1 MLFVL
6 YPERLKVLTTRRI
19 PTAITMPK
27 TAKKKIEKVE
37 NVLAE
42 KIETA
47 KKKEEGKVKKIKA
60 AVKEKKPLKPEAKAP
75 PQEVL
80 KETREIKPVV
90 EEKPKKP
97 ERYFEAVGRR
107 KTAVARVRLFTRP
120 GDFIVNGKLY
130 GAYFPTLELQQIV
143 EDSLKKMKL
152 FGRFK
157 VSIKVS
163 GGGTHAQAEAVRHGL
178 ARCLVKFNPDF
189 RKRLR
194 RAGYITRDP
203 RAKERKKF
211 GLKKARK
218 APQWAKR

>member
-1 MLFVL
+1 MA
-6 YPERLKVLTTRRI
+6 KVI
-19 PTAITMPK
+19 KKKNENKPTEDAEVP
-27 TAKKKIEKVE
+27 KKIE
-37 NVLAE
+37 E
-42 KIETA
+42 KT
-47 KKKEEGKVKKIKA
+47 KKVKTA
-60 AVKEKKPLKPEAKAP
+60 AKEKKSSKHEAAVSAQDVSKETPKSKPEI
-75 PQEVL
+75 V
-80 KETREIKPVV
+80 
-90 EEKPKKP
+90 EKPKKP
-97 ERYFEAVGRR
+97 VVYPVAEPKRERYFEAVGRR
-107 KTAVARVRLFTRP
+107 KTAVARVRLFTKP
-120 GDFIVNGKLY
+120 GDFMVNNKLY
-130 GAYFPTLELQQIV
+130 SLYFPTLALQQIV

>member
-1 MLFVL
+1 
-6 YPERLKVLTTRRI
+6 
-19 PTAITMPK
+19 MPK
-27 TAKKKIEKVE
+27 AIKKKIESKPVEKEAETPKKKVE
-37 NVLAE
+37 E
-42 KIETA
+42 KENKIKTA
-47 KKKEEGKVKKIKA
+47 VKVKKPSKQGAEVPAQEISSGFSEHKTDKA
-60 AVKEKKPLKPEAKAP
+60 
-75 PQEVL
+75 
-80 KETREIKPVV
+80 
-90 EEKPKKP
+90 EKPKKP

-120 GDFIVNGKLY
+120 GDFTVNGRLY
-130 GAYFPTLELQQIV
+130 SLYFPTLTLQQII

-152 FGRFK
+152 LGRFR

-163 GGGTHAQAEAVRHGL
+163 GGGTHAQAEAIRHGL

>member
-1 MLFVL
+1 
-6 YPERLKVLTTRRI
+6 
-19 PTAITMPK
+19 MPK
-27 TAKKKIEKVE
+27 TAKKKIESKP
-37 NVLAE
+37 AE
-42 KIETA
+42 EVGLP
-47 KKKEEGKVKKIKA
+47 KKKEEKVKKIKA
-60 AVKEKKPLKPEAKAP
+60 AVKEKKSSKPEAEIP
-75 PQEVL
+75 SQEIP
-80 KETREIKPVV
+80 KEIHGPKPEVG
-90 EEKPKKP
+90 EKPKKL

-120 GDFIVNGKLY
+120 GDFTVNNRPY
-130 GAYFPTLELQQIV
+130 GVYFPTLVLQQIV

-152 FGRFK
+152 LGRFR

-163 GGGTHAQAEAVRHGL
+163 GGGTHAQAEAIRHGL